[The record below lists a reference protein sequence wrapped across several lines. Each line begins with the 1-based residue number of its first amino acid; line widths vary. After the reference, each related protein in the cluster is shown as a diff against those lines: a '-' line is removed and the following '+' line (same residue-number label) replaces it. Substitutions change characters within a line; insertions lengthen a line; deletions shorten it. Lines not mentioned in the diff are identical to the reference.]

1 MGGEGLCSHPL
12 PCTDNVLLQAAG
24 LLLYKHLWG
33 PQAPHLLGTGP
44 ERSYSRFW
52 EAQLLGGGNPLPWP
66 GLAVPPAL
74 TASQPPPGPHDRC
87 ANKRGQKSGVQFR
100 PPAAIPLCPPRR
112 APCKGCFS
120 AGLQV
125 VPSSCRCSF
134 PTVLHPARSLSAFK
148 APVWDHLLQK
158 PNQDAGLGGCTPSHG
173 ADQPVLG

>member
-1 MGGEGLCSHPL
+1 MGGRDFAAALFLVRTMCSSRPL
-12 PCTDNVLLQAAG
+12 GCCYINISG
-24 LLLYKHLWG
+24 G
-33 PQAPHLLGTGP
+33 PRRLSSWALAPREVTPGSGK
-44 ERSYSRFW
+44 RSFW
-52 EAQLLGGGNPLPWP
+52 EEVGRAA
-66 GLAVPPAL
+66 LAWTGCPSAL
-74 TASQPPPGPHDRC
+74 AASQPPPGPHDRC

-112 APCKGCFS
+112 APCKGCFT

-134 PTVLHPARSLSAFK
+134 STVLHPARSLSAFK
-148 APVWDHLLQK
+148 APLWHHLLQK